1 MCGLAGC
8 WHENPVGAEDLAA
21 RTRAMT
27 DTLRLRGPDHGGEWV
42 DPRHGLGLGF
52 RRLAILDLS
61 AEGHQPKAS
70 ASGRF
75 QLTFN
80 GEIYNYQELRRT
92 LADLGASFR
101 GHSDTEVIL
110 AAFERWGVAQALA
123 RFNGMFAI
131 ACWDARECRL
141 HLARDPLGIKPLY
154 VGAFGRTLLWGS
166 ELKALRAHPAFVPAI
181 DPDALALYFRHG
193 YVPGPY
199 SIYQGVQKLAPGSLL
214 TLSGPAERAGAR
226 LFWSLREVAA
236 RSQTEPFA
244 GTDRET
250 VDRVEAALRR
260 SVRLQMVAD
269 VPLGAFLSGG
279 IDSSLA
285 VALMQSQSSRPVKT
299 FSIGF
304 GEDAFNEAHIARAVA
319 GHLGTDHAEW
329 MVTAQDALELI
340 PHLPEIYDEPLADPA
355 ALPTCLVAQLARK
368 QVTVSLSG
376 DGGDELFG
384 GYHFHL
390 SAQEGRL
397 ASALRVPAA
406 IRLAIGAGMTG
417 CARVL
422 QHVPG
427 RMAGYAEE
435 AFHHRARP
443 FQFRDPV
450 SYYRE
455 HVADMLGRGG
465 GLLLAERDPQYL
477 LSRPLALEHPRN
489 VAESFMFLDT
499 LMMLPDEF
507 LTKIDRA
514 TMAVSLEGRVPY
526 LDLDVVAL
534 AWSLPTRMKIRD
546 GQGKWVLRQVLKRH
560 VPAELV
566 DRPKHGFSVP
576 IGSWLRGPLRDWAG
590 GLLDPG
596 RIRAEG
602 LLAPGLV
609 GRYWDEHQ
617 QGRRDHFDLLW
628 RLLMF
633 QAWQDKRVAPP
644 QEAAS

>member
-8 WHENPVGAEDLAA
+8 WHGKGLEAEALAV
-21 RTRAMT
+21 RVRRMT
-27 DTLRLRGPDHGGEWV
+27 EALRLRGPDDEGVWV
-42 DPRHGLGLGF
+42 DPERGLALGF

-61 AEGHQPKAS
+61 ALGHQPKAS

-80 GEIYNYQELRRT
+80 GEIYNFQELRRE
-92 LADLGASFR
+92 LEALGAVFR
-101 GHSDTEVIL
+101 GHSDTEVLL
-110 AAFERWGVAQALA
+110 AAFEEWGLEPAL
-123 RFNGMFAI
+123 RRCNGMFAI
-131 ACWDARECRL
+131 ACWDAQERRL

-154 VGAFGRTLLWGS
+154 VGLGGRTLLWGS
-166 ELKALRAHPAFVPAI
+166 ELKALQAHPDFVPVL

-199 SIYQGVQKLAPGSLL
+199 SIFRGVRKLAPGSIL
-214 TLSGPAERAGAR
+214 TLSSPEDPAEAR
-226 LFWSLREVAA
+226 PFWSLREVAA
-236 RSQTEPFA
+236 RSQADPFDGSDA
-244 GTDRET
+244 EA
-250 VDRVEAALRR
+250 VAAVEAALRR
-260 SVRLQMVAD
+260 SVGLQMMAD

-285 VALMQSQSSRPVKT
+285 VALMQDQSPRPVQT

-304 GEDAFNEAHIARAVA
+304 AEDAFNEAHQARAVA
-319 GHLGTDHAEW
+319 RHLGTEHAEW
-329 MVTAQDALELI
+329 MVTGADALELI
-340 PHLPEIYDEPLADPA
+340 PRLPQIYDEPLADPA
-355 ALPTCLVAQLARK
+355 ALPTCLVSQLARR

-397 ASALRVPAA
+397 AQALRCPQPL
-406 IRLAIGAGMTG
+406 RRAIGAGMDG
-417 CARVL
+417 CARML
-422 QHVPG
+422 RHLPG
-427 RMAGYAEE
+427 RFAGHAEE
-435 AFHHRARP
+435 ALHHRARP
-443 FQFRDPV
+443 YQFRDTV

-455 HVADMLGRGG
+455 HVADLLGRGG
-465 GLLLAERDPQYL
+465 GFLLAARNPPYL
-477 LSRPLALEHPRN
+477 LNRPLGLEHPRN

-526 LDLDVVAL
+526 LDTDVLAL
-534 AWSLPTRMKIRD
+534 AWRLPTRMKIRA
-546 GQGKWVLRQVLKRH
+546 GQGKWVLRQILKRH
-560 VPAELV
+560 LPAQLV

-590 GLLDPG
+590 ALLEPGALRAQGLLDP
-596 RIRAEG
+596 E
-602 LLAPGLV
+602 LV
-609 GRYWDEHQ
+609 RRYWDEHQ

-633 QAWQDKRVAPP
+633 QAWQGDRVGCA
-644 QEAAS
+644 ELVS